1 MARFQIW
8 SNLTLQ
14 EIESKFFVSAGIKT
28 SWSRFLRHF
37 RPSFVFSKMS
47 VDGFFILFRR
57 TKSWWWCKEIW
68 REELLLLLL
77 NLFEKKSC
85 FSFKLW
91 KPSFSEPG
99 SSLFFRIDLLSR
111 NPKNNL
117 FRFHFESNYKS
128 VVTLRRFWRSL
139 KSSQEWEKEIHPIFI
154 SSCLFLAPAPPR
166 PKLTDVEIKMRWKL
180 ENFIKITSAWLQV
193 LVTANSC
200 GLYQKNTIALNNWAV
215 CIVFK
220 NTL

>member
-1 MARFQIW
+1 M
-8 SNLTLQ
+8 
-14 EIESKFFVSAGIKT
+14 V
-28 SWSRFLRHF
+28 FLF
-37 RPSFVFSKMS
+37 YFEEQKVGGDAK
-47 VDGFFILFRR
+47 
-57 TKSWWWCKEIW
+57 KSGGRSCSCFCSTF
-68 REELLLLLL
+68 L
-77 NLFEKKSC
+77 KKSC

-99 SSLFFRIDLLSR
+99 SSFFFRIDLLSR

-154 SSCLFLAPAPPR
+154 CSCLFLAPAPPR

-180 ENFIKITSAWLQV
+180 ENFIKITLAWLLV
-193 LVTANSC
+193 LVTAIGC
-200 GLYQKNTIALNNWAV
+200 GLYQKNTIALIIGLYW
-215 CIVFK
+215 
-220 NTL
+220 